1 VATGRHT
8 GREIECRDDPVH
20 GSGCDDPDRVLDRSR
35 GHDTAAEPASVG
47 VGPTQ
52 KASATSPTNGALGEL
67 LRRAARDETDHRR
80 RALERASRASR
91 FWPEEAGAVAG
102 SGRSL
107 TELRAVGP
115 WVAARIEAWLEDPPA
130 TEPDETRHGFLTYAE
145 VRRTLDTD
153 PAWESTPCADLQMHT
168 TWSDGTLPLEDM
180 VATSRSLGRTF
191 VAVTDHSQ
199 ALAIANGM
207 NPAELAEQARAI
219 DALNRGFEEDGD
231 EFRVLRSMEVD
242 LFPDGT
248 FDMDADSL
256 ASLDLV
262 LGAFHSEL
270 RSKDDQTER
279 YLVALNQP
287 RLHVLAH
294 PKARMYGRRVGLLA
308 DWRRV
313 FAEAARLGK
322 ALELDATVWRQDLN
336 VELATLARE
345 EGVEWFT
352 IGSDAHA
359 AQELELLPFGMAIAA
374 LAGIPRERILNYQPL
389 EFVRRWAHRSQG

>member
-1 VATGRHT
+1 LG
-8 GREIECRDDPVH
+8 E
-20 GSGCDDPDRVLDRSR
+20 
-35 GHDTAAEPASVG
+35 G
-47 VGPTQ
+47 VGDRPAQ
-52 KASATSPTNGALGEL
+52 NASATSPTNGDLGEL
-67 LRRAARDETDHRR
+67 LRRAAREETDHRR

-91 FWPEEAGAVAG
+91 FWPEEAGEVAG
-102 SGRSL
+102 SGRPL

-130 TEPDETRHGFLTYAE
+130 IEPDETRRGFLTYAE
-145 VRRTLDTD
+145 VRRTLDAD

-180 VATSRSLGRTF
+180 VGASRSLGRPF

-199 ALAIANGM
+199 ALTIANGM
-207 NPAELAEQARAI
+207 SPEELGEQARAI
-219 DALNRGFEEDGD
+219 DALNRGFEADGD
-231 EFRVLRSMEVD
+231 AFRVLRSMEVD

-248 FDMDADSL
+248 LDMDDDSL

-270 RSKDDQTER
+270 RSKDDQTDR
-279 YLVALNQP
+279 YLAALNQP

-294 PKARMYGRRVGLLA
+294 PKARMYGRRVGLVA

-359 AQELELLPFGMAIAA
+359 ARELELLPFGMAIAG
-374 LAGIPRERILNYQPL
+374 LAGIPRERILNYRPI
-389 EFVRRWAHRSQG
+389 EMVRAWAHGTQG

>member
-1 VATGRHT
+1 MGDLLS
-8 GREIECRDDPVH
+8 RDETEARPSDLNA
-20 GSGCDDPDRVLDRSR
+20 S
-35 GHDTAAEPASVG
+35 TASLR
-47 VGPTQ
+47 
-52 KASATSPTNGALGEL
+52 NGDLGEL
-67 LRRAARDETDHRR
+67 LWSAAREETDHRR

-91 FWPEEAGAVAG
+91 FWPEEAGEVAG
-102 SGRSL
+102 SGRPL

-115 WVAARIEAWLEDPPA
+115 WVAARIEAWLEAPPPIP
-130 TEPDETRHGFLTYAE
+130 EPDETRCGFLTYAE
-145 VRRTLDTD
+145 VRRTLDAD
-153 PAWESTPCADLQMHT
+153 PAWESSPCADLQMHT
-168 TWSDGTLPLEDM
+168 TWSDGSLPLEDM
-180 VATSRSLGRTF
+180 VEASRSLGRPF

-199 ALAIANGM
+199 ALTIANGM
-207 NPAELAEQARAI
+207 TADELAEQGRAI
-219 DALNRGFEEDGD
+219 DAMNRGFEEDGD
-231 EFRVLRSMEVD
+231 AFRVLRSMEVD

-248 FDMDADSL
+248 LDMDDESL

-262 LGAFHSEL
+262 LGAFHSAL

-279 YLVALNQP
+279 YLAALRQP

-294 PKARMYGRRVGLLA
+294 PKARMYGRRVGLVA

-322 ALELDATVWRQDLN
+322 ALELDATVPRQDLS

-352 IGSDAHA
+352 IGSDAHSA
-359 AQELELLPFGMAIAA
+359 PELELLPFGMATAA

-389 EFVRRWAHRSQG
+389 EVDRSWAHPTRG